1 LAPSFSTIGVAVW
14 LCANVL
20 AALLLDLNNCNRG
33 GRS

>member
-1 LAPSFSTIGVAVW
+1 VNTIVLIAIAIIGTW

-20 AALLLDLNNCNRG
+20 AALLLERNRG